1 MARPEVTLIY
11 AQSIDGRIALLGKR
25 TQLSSHSG
33 LVLAHRC
40 RAESDAVLVGSGTVK
55 IDNPQLSVRFV
66 SGNQPK
72 RVILSSRLDVPVSS
86 RVFENASGVLVVG
99 TKGIADTTRLRELE
113 KVGAEVKLVNS
124 SAKSTIELSEALEV
138 ITNFGVRKLLVEGGA
153 RVLSSFIRERLV
165 DRVVV
170 ELVPVFLGETGVASM
185 GDLAVENFVD
195 CPSLKDVEVERLDSS
210 VVIRGRL
217 SS

>member
-33 LVLAHRC
+33 LVLAHQC
-40 RAESDAVLVGSGTVK
+40 RAESDAVLVGSATVK

-99 TKGIADTTRLRELE
+99 AKGIADITRLRELE

-124 SAKSTIELSEALEV
+124 SAKSAIELSEALEV

-153 RVLSSFIRERLV
+153 RVLSSFMRERLV

-195 CPSLKDVEVERLDSS
+195 CPSLKEVEVERLDSS
-210 VVIRGRL
+210 VVISGRL

>member
-11 AQSIDGRIALLGKR
+11 AQSLDGRIALLGKR

-66 SGNQPK
+66 SGSQPK
-72 RVILSSRLDVPVSS
+72 RVILSSHLDVPVSA
-86 RVFENASGVLVVG
+86 RVFKNAPGVLVVG
-99 TKGIADTTRLRELE
+99 AKGMADKARLRELE
-113 KVGAEVKLVNS
+113 KVGAEVRLVNLN
-124 SAKSTIELSEALEV
+124 AKNTIELSEALEV
-138 ITNFGVRKLLVEGGA
+138 IANYGVQKLLVEGGA
-153 RVLSSFIRERLV
+153 RILSSFIRERLV
-165 DRVVV
+165 ERVVV
-170 ELVPVFLGETGVASM
+170 ELVPVFLGETGVASV
-185 GDLAVENFVD
+185 GDLAVEHFDD
-195 CPSLKDVEVERLDSS
+195 CPSLTDLEVERLDSS

-217 SS
+217 AT